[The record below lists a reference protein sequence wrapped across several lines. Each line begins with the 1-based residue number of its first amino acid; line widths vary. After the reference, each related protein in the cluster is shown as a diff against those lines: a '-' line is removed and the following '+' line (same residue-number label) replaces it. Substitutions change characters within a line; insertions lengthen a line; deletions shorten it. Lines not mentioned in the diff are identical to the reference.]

1 MMPTPCDFSSPMT
14 RKSRSTSLSLS
25 EAVGSS
31 MIKMRASAPR
41 ARAIST
47 SCCSGIDSERT
58 SVSGSI
64 VAPIF
69 SSKSRAR
76 VRRSAPAD
84 TAPASVRLE
93 PDRDVLGDRQ
103 VRKERRLLVNR
114 GDSQLART
122 HRIEVADRLALD
134 LDCSLVGQMGAGD
147 HLDQRRFARAVFAD
161 QGVDLAGPQVE
172 RNPLQGLHAG
182 KRLADSVNSE
192 QRCDHVA
199 RSPLAVALD
208 LPALV
213 ASTARRVRTP

>member
-1 MMPTPCDFSSPMT
+1 MMPTPCDFRSPMT

-31 MIKMRASAPR
+31 MIRMRASAPR

-69 SSKSRAR
+69 SSRLLRPRA
-76 VRRSAPAD
+76 SPAPANA
-84 TAPASVRLE
+84 APAAARLE

-122 HRIEVADRLALD
+122 HRIKVADRPALD
-134 LDCSLVGQMGAGD
+134 LDSSLVGQVGAGD

-161 QGVDLAGPQVE
+161 QGVNFAGPQVE
-172 RNPLQGLHAG
+172 RDPLQGLHAG
-182 KRLADSVNSE
+182 KRLADSGQLQ
-192 QRCDHVA
+192 QRRHDA
-199 RSPLAVALD
+199 IPLSSTNR
-208 LPALV
+208 
-213 ASTARRVRTP
+213 ASRARRVRRP